1 MYPTYFQQQYQ
12 NQFQQRPEVYMP
24 AQMTQQANPIP
35 GIICRMVGSPEE
47 AAAAQIPADGTVGVF
62 IDRGHD
68 AIYSKAFLPNGAVSM
83 DTYKRAEEPPAP
95 QYATLDQLE
104 AVLAELDKM
113 KKAAGR
119 GKKADDE

>member
-1 MYPTYFQQQYQ
+1 MYPTYFQQNQY
-12 NQFQQRPEVYMP
+12 QRPEVYMAP
-24 AQMTQQANPIP
+24 QMPQQQIP
-35 GIICRMVGSPEE
+35 GIICRMVGSYEE
-47 AAAAQIPADGTVGVF
+47 ATAAQIPADGTVGVF

-83 DTYKRAEEPPAP
+83 DTYKRVEEPPAP

-104 AVLAELDKM
+104 AVLTEVDKL
-113 KKAAGR
+113 KKAGR